1 MSQTIAASSEL
12 LTKPEADDYRSTSRA
27 AVIALVLAI
36 LGLSAFTAPWLV
48 ILPLLGVFAG
58 IIGLNAIKKFPDEL
72 LGKPLALAGILISSI
87 TLVIAPAYHGYIYA
101 TEVPEGYTRVS
112 FFTLM
117 ADKGQPDVPTNDA
130 MQWNGQQI
138 FIKGYV
144 HPSSM
149 SSYEAKKFVIVPD
162 LGTCCFGG
170 QPPLTHMIE
179 VTLTGDQYAH
189 KDFYKKRL
197 AGKFTVNSYLK
208 PIDGLEGV
216 YYQLRADILK

>member
-48 ILPLLGVFAG
+48 ILPLLSVFAG
-58 IIGLNAIKKFPDEL
+58 IVGLNAIKKFPDEL
-72 LGKPLALAGILISSI
+72 LGKPLAFAGILISSI
-87 TLVIAPAYHGYIYA
+87 TLVVAPAYHGYIYA

-208 PIDGLEGV
+208 PIDGLQGV

>member
-27 AVIALVLAI
+27 AVIALVFAVLGLTAFVLPWLAI
-36 LGLSAFTAPWLV
+36 L
-48 ILPLLGVFAG
+48 PLIGVFAG
-58 IIGLNAIKKFPDEL
+58 IVGLNAIKKFPDEL
-72 LGKPLALAGILISSI
+72 LGKPLAIAGLAISGL

-130 MQWNGQQI
+130 LQWNGQQI

-149 SSYEAKKFVIVPD
+149 SSPEAKKFVIVPD

-197 AGKFTVNSYLK
+197 AGKFTVNNYLK
-208 PIDGLEGV
+208 PIDGLQGV